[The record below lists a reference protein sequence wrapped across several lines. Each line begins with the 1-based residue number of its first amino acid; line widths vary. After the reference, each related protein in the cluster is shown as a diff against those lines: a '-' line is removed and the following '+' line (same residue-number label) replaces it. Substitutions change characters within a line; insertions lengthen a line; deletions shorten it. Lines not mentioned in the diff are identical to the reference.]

1 MYYPLAIL
9 VIAGIAAYAL
19 TRTGKILLK
28 LSLDIRNARLN
39 KVQIDYSYVR
49 FDLVVENP
57 TSREAVIQ
65 GYDVSIVYNDKVI
78 ATLFK
83 EGMSAPLKAHNT
95 TTLKDITA
103 KISSLS
109 IVDNLIDLITGKY
122 QEYITIK
129 GSIKADGISFPFSK
143 QIKLITQES

>member
-1 MYYPLAIL
+1 MYPLAIL
-9 VIAGIAAYAL
+9 VIAGIAVYAL

-28 LSLDIRNARLN
+28 ISLDIRNARLN
-39 KVQIDYSYVR
+39 KVQIDYSYVQ

-57 TSREAVIQ
+57 TAREAVIQ
-65 GYDVSIVYNDKVI
+65 GYDVSIIYSDKVI

-83 EGMSAPLKAHNT
+83 EGMSAPVKAHNT
-95 TTLKDITA
+95 TILKDVTA

-109 IVDNLIDLITGKY
+109 IVDNLIDLVTGKF
-122 QEYITIK
+122 QDFIIIK

-143 QIKLITQES
+143 QIKLITPES